1 MMIILKIYCGVKE
14 DVLQ

>member
-1 MMIILKIYCGVKE
+1 MIILKIYCGVKE